1 MDALTSTNSNA
12 TVIGIA
18 AVVKN
23 KPDDDDI
30 INALKESWMIIFGYI
45 IRQMAIAAFDL
56 IGVEKYDDDEVRIH
70 DFIESKFLFWPEI
83 SEESSDEE

>member
-23 KPDDDDI
+23 KPDDDT
-30 INALKESWMIIFGYI
+30 ETT
-45 IRQMAIAAFDL
+45 
-56 IGVEKYDDDEVRIH
+56 
-70 DFIESKFLFWPEI
+70 P
-83 SEESSDEE
+83 